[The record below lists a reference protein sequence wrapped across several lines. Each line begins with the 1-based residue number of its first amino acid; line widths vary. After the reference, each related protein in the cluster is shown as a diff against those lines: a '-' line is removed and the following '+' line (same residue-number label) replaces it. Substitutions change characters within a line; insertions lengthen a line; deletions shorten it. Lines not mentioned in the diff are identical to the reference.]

1 MRRDFYETM
10 THLHNFTEW
19 IGKRWV
25 SFLFLLLIW
34 IPSSYAQTPTKKNTV
49 TYTGVVMEKG
59 TTNPIPGVTVNL
71 PQYGIW
77 SVTDKDGM
85 FEMQNVPVGETQIE
99 LNFIGKVPVETEI
112 DVKAGAAPGKFFMEE
127 ENFGLDEVVVV
138 AKSNK
143 VGASTASSISRSAI
157 DHLQATS
164 LGDVMELL
172 PGALASNPTLTSPSK
187 ATLRQVQGD
196 AMNSL
201 GTSIVYNGAP
211 ISNNANLQI
220 GNTATEGALNTGF
233 SSTAGSGKDMRQIAV
248 DNIESVDVIRGIPS
262 VEYGDLTSGV
272 IIINPKAGS
281 YPWQARLKINP
292 TLTQASLGKGFHLSD
307 RAGDMSIDFD
317 YAKSLSDERRP
328 YQGFQRFTSNLLHTV
343 NITRE
348 LRATT
353 GIGFF
358 SDLDA
363 TKLDPSDARYMRE
376 RRSENMGVKFNTNV
390 VWSPNR
396 KFLKFIRFNFSAD
409 YENQKGY
416 TQEIK
421 NNFGYMITSAMQ
433 DGTVTS
439 NRNEII
445 YDAAG
450 NAITNNHILDPSA
463 MTNILP
469 YEFLTKMHTYGKPL
483 NIFGKVTGSFLG
495 DIGAVSNRILV
506 GADWRTDVNF
516 GRGKVFDPLMP
527 PAAGLRM
534 RPYTD
539 IPALNQL
546 GLYIEDNIK
555 VAILKR
561 DLNLQLGLRYDL
573 IQPGRDEGGSV
584 LSPRINASYDV
595 VPNVLSIRGGW
606 GITAK
611 APPLMYLYPDKA
623 YFDYVNY
630 DNLGEG
636 LPADQQLCLITT
648 KVYDT
653 SNSDLKIAKNRKAE
667 VGFDLMLGQMS
678 FAVTAFKEKLTNG
691 YSFGYDFNSYRIF
704 DLIKYKAVSRP
715 GTYPALEV
723 DQNASNRVV
732 LGFNRPLN
740 DGVNE
745 TKGLEFDLNFGQFK
759 AIRTS
764 FVLNGAWMQSRLY
777 STNNTFFQKSPVDG
791 VYQPI
796 GVYGTGDGNQYE
808 RFSTT
813 LRIIHNIPKISFVVS
828 LSIQTIWKDEHKYL
842 GTENKKPIGYISAD
856 DLSYTP
862 VGPDTPQDI
871 LDAIQ
876 RTIVDAQEIT
886 DWYSPLWLF
895 NLRITKEIKQKL
907 GFAFFVNNMF
917 MRCPLEESK
926 RYPGTYKTR
935 NPSQFFGAEVW
946 VKF

>member
-1 MRRDFYETM
+1 M
-10 THLHNFTEW
+10 LC
-19 IGKRWV
+19 
-25 SFLFLLLIW
+25 LLLVSAL
-34 IPSSYAQTPTKKNTV
+34 SSYAQPPTPKNNTI
-49 TYTGVVMEKG
+49 TYSGLVLEKG
-59 TTNPIPGVTVNL
+59 SNTPIPGATINL

-77 SVTDKDGM
+77 VVTDRDGL
-85 FEMQNVPVGETQIE
+85 FEIRNVPTGKTQIK
-99 LNFIGKVPVETEI
+99 LNFIGKVPVEKQI
-112 DVKAGAAPGKFFMEE
+112 DVKAAASPDRFYMEE

-201 GTSIVYNGAP
+201 GTSIVYNGSP

-220 GNTATEGALNTGF
+220 GNTATEGSLNTGF
-233 SSTAGSGKDMRQIAV
+233 ASTAGSGSDMRQIAV

-307 RAGDMSIDFD
+307 RGGDLSVDVD

-328 YQGFQRFTSNLLHTV
+328 YQGFQRFTSNLLHSI

-353 GIGFF
+353 GLGFF

-376 RRSENMGVKFNTNV
+376 RRSENMGLKFNTNV
-390 VWSPNR
+390 VWGPNR
-396 KFLKFIRFNFSAD
+396 KFLKFIRFNLSVN

-439 NRNEII
+439 NRPEII

-450 NAITNNHILDPSA
+450 NAITNNHLLDPSA

-483 NIFGKVTGSFLG
+483 NVFGKVTGSFLG
-495 DIGAVSNRILV
+495 DIGSVSNRIVV

-527 PAAGLRM
+527 PASGLRM

-546 GLYIEDNIK
+546 GLYVEDNIK
-555 VAILKR
+555 ASILKR

-573 IQPGRDEGGSV
+573 IQPGRSEGGAV
-584 LSPRINASYDV
+584 WSPRINASYEI
-595 VPNVLSIRGGW
+595 VPKILTLRGGW

-623 YFDYVNY
+623 YFDFVNY

-636 LPADQQLCLITT
+636 LPAEQQLSLITT

-653 SNSDLKIAKNRKAE
+653 SNADLKIATNRKAE
-667 VGFDLMLGQMS
+667 VGFDLTWGQMS
-678 FAVTAFKEKLTNG
+678 FAVTAFREKLTNG
-691 YSFGYDFNSYRIF
+691 YSFGYDFDSYRVF
-704 DLIKYKAVSRP
+704 DLIKYKGENRP

-723 DQNASNRVV
+723 DADASNRVV
-732 LGFNRPLN
+732 LGFYRPLN

-745 TKGLEFDLNFGQFK
+745 TKGLEFDLDFGQFR

-764 FVLNGAWMQSRLY
+764 VVLNGAWMQSRLY
-777 STNNTFFQKSPVDG
+777 STNYTFFQKSPVNG

-796 GVYGTGDGNQYE
+796 GVYGSGDGSQYE
-808 RFSTT
+808 RLSTT

-828 LSIQTIWKDEHKYL
+828 LSIQTIWKDEQKYL
-842 GTENKKPIGYISAD
+842 GTENKTPIGYLSAE
-856 DLSYTP
+856 DLSYTA
-862 VGPDTPQDI
+862 VGPDTSADI
-871 LDAIQ
+871 LNAIQ
-876 RTIVDAQEIT
+876 RTIVSEREIT
-886 DWYSPLWLF
+886 DWYAPLWLF
-895 NLRITKEIKQKL
+895 NLRITKEIRQKL

-935 NPSQFFGAEVW
+935 NPSQFFGGEVW

>member
-1 MRRDFYETM
+1 MMEKFRFGRRLLRVPFI
-10 THLHNFTEW
+10 LAVLLALS
-19 IGKRWV
+19 V
-25 SFLFLLLIW
+25 SL
-34 IPSSYAQTPTKKNTV
+34 SAQTPSRGKGAL
-49 TYTGVVMEKG
+49 TYTGYVFDKATKAPMV
-59 TTNPIPGVTVNL
+59 GVTVNL

-77 SVTDKDGM
+77 AVTDVRGQ
-85 FEMQNVPVGETQIE
+85 FTMQNVPAGETQIE
-99 LNFIGKVPVETEI
+99 LNFVGMVPVEEKIT
-112 DVKAGAAPGKFFMEE
+112 VAAKAEPSKFFMEQ
-127 ENFGLDEVVVV
+127 ENFGLDEVTVV

-143 VGASTASSISRSAI
+143 VGASTASSISRSAM

-172 PGALASNPTLTSPSK
+172 PGALASNPTLNSPSK

-220 GNTATEGALNTGF
+220 GNTATEGSLNTGF

-281 YPWQARLKINP
+281 LPWQVRLKINP
-292 TLTQASLGKGFHLSD
+292 TLTQASLGKGFYLGPK
-307 RAGDMSIDFD
+307 AGDLSFDFD

-353 GIGFF
+353 GFGFF

-376 RRSENMGVKFNTNV
+376 RRAENMGFKFNTNV

-396 KFLKFIRFNFSAD
+396 KFLKFVRFNFSAD

-445 YDAAG
+445 YDKDG
-450 NAITNNHILDPSA
+450 NALTNNHILDPSA

-495 DIGAVSNRILV
+495 DIGSVSNRIIV

-516 GRGKVFDPLMP
+516 GRGRVFDPLMP
-527 PAAGLRM
+527 PSSGLRM

-546 GLYIEDNIK
+546 GVYLEDNIK
-555 VAILKR
+555 ATILKR
-561 DLNLQLGLRYDL
+561 DFKVQLGLRFDL
-573 IQPGRDEGGSV
+573 IQPGRTEGGSV
-584 LSPRINASYDV
+584 WSPRVNASYDI
-595 VPNVLSIRGGW
+595 VPHVFTIRGGW

-611 APPLMYLYPDKA
+611 APPLMFLYPDRA
-623 YFDYVNY
+623 YFDFVNY

-636 LPADQQLCLITT
+636 LPESQRLSMITT

-653 SNSDLKIAKNRKAE
+653 SNPDLKIAKNRKAE
-667 VGFDLMLGQMS
+667 VGFDLTLGQMA
-678 FAVTAFKEKLTNG
+678 FAVTGFMEKLTNG
-691 YSFGYDFNSYRIF
+691 YSFGYDFGSYQLF
-704 DLIKYKAVSRP
+704 DLVKYKGTARP
-715 GTYPALEV
+715 GDYPLLEV
-723 DQNASNRVV
+723 DPSQSSRVV
-732 LGFNRPLN
+732 LGYNRPLN
-740 DGVNE
+740 DKVNK

-764 FVLNGAWMQSRLY
+764 FVLNGAWMQSKLY
-777 STNNTFFQKSPVDG
+777 STNYSFYQKSPENG
-791 VYQPI
+791 VYKNI
-796 GVYGTGDGNQYE
+796 GVYGTGDGSAYE

-813 LRIIHNIPKISFVVS
+813 LRIIHNIPRISFVVS
-828 LSIQTIWKDEHKYL
+828 LSIQTIWKDEQWFL
-842 GTENKKPIGYISAD
+842 GTENKLPIGYLSAT
-856 DLSYTP
+856 DLSYKAF
-862 VGPDTPQDI
+862 GPNDVIPEDVKK
-871 LDAIQ
+871 
-876 RTIVDAQEIT
+876 TIDLRREIR

-895 NLRITKEIKQKL
+895 NLRVTKEIKQKL

-917 MRCPLEESK
+917 MHCPLEESK
-926 RYPGTYKTR
+926 RYPGRYSTR
-935 NPSQFFGAEVW
+935 NPRQFFGAEVW
-946 VKF
+946 AKF